1 MYGVDEALGAPPDAD
16 CAVAAAPVATVT
28 CILVLSPLRAA
39 DGHLRVQ
46 REVFP
51 AGDPLDAYL
60 PEGEDLARVC
70 VNGATI
76 LPEHYARYMPQAGD
90 EIWLWP
96 TWGDPATLIGIGISL
111 LVGLAISAV
120 SHFLFR
126 PKPLLLPQQNQM
138 GGETERTFSFE
149 GIRTAIGPGAVVP
162 VIYGRHRI
170 GGQLLLA
177 TVDQAAVVVADGT
190 TAPSATIID
199 VTHGEP
205 SDIVY
210 VTAPHHGFVTGQIV
224 FIQGVQGK
232 TEVNTTW
239 AIHVGDADTF
249 VLDSS
254 WAVGITH
261 PYQGGGTATLYNQ
274 GDRTY
279 QAITNP
285 PTLTLMIALCE
296 GPIDAILTDTIQING
311 QPLANF
317 PGVQVYTGLGTAN
330 QPAFAEF
337 GGARNTFADGR
348 DIGESP
354 LTYTSNAAL
363 HAFVLNLVWPEGLYF
378 LNEKGEKQSNTTVMQ
393 YRFAPRGT
401 GSWSG
406 WTVFQVNAD
415 RTATVRLGVRRE
427 GLPYQSYDIQVQH
440 LRSGNTDEL
449 RARYKSVLESVTEY
463 VPDTFAYPYTAW
475 LGLRALA
482 TDALRGA
489 LPNITVEVRGRQVR
503 VGSLAVPETWSD
515 NPAWCVLDALT
526 NPRYGTGVPDSD
538 IDLTAFA
545 LYAAYCDQ
553 EIQGERRH
561 TLNYVLDRETRAQQF
576 FLETMGGSRGILLKT
591 AGLWT
596 PRPTRDETPTCLLS
610 WTSVSNV
617 RLTYIQD
624 VDAINVVEARFA
636 SEDHDFEQDVITW
649 PALAQWPSE
658 VHKHS
663 FDLRGVT
670 KPSRIMRALQ
680 YELNRRRFENLLLEM
695 DCSLEAL
702 PLQMHDLFR
711 FAHPLPGWGTSGRI
725 QEGSNAAIL
734 QVDEDCLFEQAVTY
748 VVYVRHEDDTLEA
761 REVLTITLGTTRTLH
776 LASQLS
782 FFPVPRTSTFVF
794 GTLTTNA
801 NTRTFRVTGLR
812 RKNDVTVS
820 LEALIHNP
828 SIYDEAV
835 ATPLGVITTLFN
847 PEGPPPPLLSLVA
860 TEVTRI
866 QTSGASLRV
875 INLSWDVAP
884 LSSGYAPYGGA
895 MIFRRVLEATGQLGQ
910 VQAGTIGAG
919 AVSNPNDPNFNYT
932 PVIQVRGHVL
942 DWDDYTAISGSTYQY
957 RVVPISYLGVPN
969 NAGAREAVLHVAGPT
984 TADYFPLQPRNLRLQ
999 GQAVGVTIW
1008 EGRDLHVEWDS
1019 VADSPLFSETF
1030 FVAFYVV
1037 QVWAPGQ
1044 LYLMRAYNAAL
1055 APAGQSVQWTY
1066 THQQNEEDQ
1075 IRSGFAGARRDLQV
1089 MVWAVTNTGLLSVEP
1104 AVIVVTNPPPDMS
1117 NILPECTALFEAV
1130 LIDWKQW
1137 VRPRD
1142 FDHFL
1147 VLLDAGNP
1155 PTIPNQTLGI
1165 DFQKI
1170 AVTDL
1175 IPDITYYVQIIPYD
1189 SFGIGV
1195 GSAIAS
1201 VTPVALT
1208 ADKLD
1213 NTPPAVPTGLR
1224 LTTGTDTSADGTI
1237 MTWVQAHWDQNLEE
1251 DLSGYQLAF
1260 RVASP
1265 NIPTVVQ
1272 PGRFDTTYKLF
1283 VPGNVTVFAKIA
1295 SIDRLANL
1303 SVFSDP
1309 EVSITTGR
1317 DGTPP
1322 SPAANLHAIGT
1333 VQKIALLWTPPGDLD
1348 YDYSEVWTSGLNDRS
1363 TAGVIGQ
1370 GSYSFEHTG
1379 FVANQRAYYWI
1390 RPVDTSGNVGPFHPA
1405 SPTAGVTAVAGQLD
1419 DTFISSLVATK
1430 ILTGKLT
1437 ALVSIGVAD
1446 RVYIDG
1452 TNSIMV
1458 IRDQN
1463 IGNNRVL
1470 IGKLGPLS
1478 DQYGIQIFNTNGGL
1492 MFDANDSGVTA
1503 AGIKAGVVNAGHV
1516 RTDTA
1521 VITVAAQIATAIID
1535 DAHIREVTANKIIA
1549 GTINSQVFLGG
1560 TIAGTIAPIV
1570 LDGVNRQIIIRDDN
1584 DTIRVWLGR
1593 INASPTGYS
1602 IQIYRPDG
1610 TLMWSPETG
1619 AQTAGIA
1626 PAAVITPTIQANAV
1640 TNSVAYT
1647 DIVGLSVTVS
1657 ETALASLVFALNEG
1671 DQVWVTLT
1679 ATVSVATSSDACEL
1693 RIRENSAAS
1702 GSPELAYGQTTGP
1715 GRFTMVCQGVYTAP
1729 SGFSGTTKA
1738 FVGTFKNGGPDVNS
1752 IGADHIK
1759 MVGFRRQR

>member
-1 MYGVDEALGAPPDAD
+1 M
-16 CAVAAAPVATVT
+16 T
-28 CILVLSPLRAA
+28 CVLILSPLRAA
-39 DGHLRVQ
+39 DGQLRVQ

-51 AGDPLDAYL
+51 AGDVLDAYL
-60 PEGEDLARVC
+60 PEGEALHHVT

-76 LPEHYARYMPQAGD
+76 LPEHYTRYVPPAGA

-96 TWGDPATLIGIGISL
+96 TWGLSGSLLIGALISIV
-111 LVGLAISAV
+111 VGLAVAAA

-138 GGETERTFSFE
+138 SGEAERTFSFE

-162 VIYGRHRI
+162 VVYGRHRI

-177 TVDQAAVVVADGT
+177 TVDQAAVVVDDG
-190 TAPSATIID
+190 APAQSATIID

-205 SDIVY
+205 ADIVY
-210 VTAPHHGFVTGQIV
+210 VTAPGHGFVTGQIV
-224 FIQGVQGK
+224 LIQGVQGK
-232 TEVNTTW
+232 TQVNTTW
-239 AIHVGDADTF
+239 AIHVGDADSF

-254 WAVGITH
+254 WAVGFDS

-274 GDRTY
+274 GSRTY

-285 PTLTLMIALCE
+285 PTLTLMIGLCE

-317 PGVQVYTGLGTAN
+317 PGVQVYTGLGTPN

-363 HAFVLNLVWPEGLYF
+363 HAFVLNLAWPEGLYF
-378 LNEKGEKQSNTTVMQ
+378 LNEKGEKQSNNAVLQ
-393 YRFAPRGT
+393 YRYAPRGT
-401 GSWSG
+401 GAWSA
-406 WTVFQVNAD
+406 WTAFQVNAD
-415 RTATVRLGVRRE
+415 RTATVRLGIRRE
-427 GLPYQSYDIQVQH
+427 GLTYQAYDIQVQF
-440 LRSGNTDEL
+440 LRAGNTDEL
-449 RARYKSVLESVTEY
+449 RARYRSLLESVTEY
-463 VPDTFAYPYTAW
+463 VPDTYAYPYTAW

-489 LPNITVEVRGRQVR
+489 LPNVTVEVRGRQVR

-526 NPRYGTGVPDSD
+526 NQRYGVGVPDSEL
-538 IDLTAFA
+538 DLTAFA

-636 SEDHDFEQDVITW
+636 SEEHDFEQDVITW
-649 PALAQWPSE
+649 PTLAQWPPE

-680 YELNRRRFENLLLEM
+680 YELNRRRFENVLLEM

-702 PLQMHDLFR
+702 PMQLHDLFR

-725 QEGSNAAIL
+725 QPGSNAAIL
-734 QVDEDCLFEQAVTY
+734 EVDEDCLFEQDQTY

-776 LASQLS
+776 LAAQLS
-782 FFPVPRTSTFVF
+782 FFPVPRTSTFMF
-794 GTLTTNA
+794 GTLATNA

-812 RKNDVTVS
+812 RKNDLTVS
-820 LEALIHNP
+820 VEALIHNP
-828 SIYDEAV
+828 SIYDEAF

-895 MIFRRVLEATGQLGQ
+895 MIFRRVVLATGQLGQ
-910 VQAGTIGAG
+910 AQAGTIGAG
-919 AVSNPNDPNFNYT
+919 AISDPNDPNYNYT

-969 NAGAREAVLHVAGPT
+969 NAGAREALIHIAGPT
-984 TADYFPLQPRNLRLQ
+984 TPGYFPGTPRNLRLQ
-999 GQAVGVTIW
+999 GQAVGVSLW

-1030 FVAFYVV
+1030 FVAFYIV

-1055 APAGQSVQWTY
+1055 APVGQSVQWTY

-1089 MVWAVTNTGLLSVEP
+1089 MVWAVTNTGLLSLDP

-1117 NILPECTALFEAV
+1117 NILPETQALFEAV
-1130 LIDWKQW
+1130 RIDWKQW

-1155 PTIPNQTLGI
+1155 PTIPNQTVGI
-1165 DFQKI
+1165 DFQ
-1170 AVTDL
+1170 VLL
-1175 IPDITYYVQIIPYD
+1175 IPDLIAGLTYYVQIIPYD
-1189 SFGIGV
+1189 SFGIGLP
-1195 GSAIAS
+1195 SAIAS
-1201 VTPVALT
+1201 FTPVALT

-1213 NTPPAVPTGLR
+1213 NTPPAVPTGLY
-1224 LTTGTDTSADGTI
+1224 LTTGTDASADGTV
-1237 MTWVQAHWDQNLEE
+1237 MTWVMAHWNAQGEE
-1251 DLSGYQLAF
+1251 DLNGYQLVF

-1272 PGRFDTTYKLF
+1272 PGRFDTSYKIF

-1303 SVFSDP
+1303 SAFTDP

-1322 SPAANLHAIGT
+1322 SAAANLYAVGT

-1348 YDYSEVWTSGLNDRS
+1348 YDYCEVWTSGLNDRS

-1419 DTFISSLVATK
+1419 DTYISSLVATK

-1452 TNSIMV
+1452 TNSLIV
-1458 IRDQN
+1458 IRDQYL
-1463 IGNNRVL
+1463 GNNRVL
-1470 IGKLGPLS
+1470 LGKLGPLS
-1478 DQYGIQIFNTNGGL
+1478 DQYGIQIFNSGGGL
-1492 MFDANDSGVTA
+1492 MFDANESGVTA
-1503 AGIKAGVVNAGHV
+1503 AGIKAGVINAGHL

-1521 VITVAAQIATAIID
+1521 VITGVAQIQDALIRN
-1535 DAHIREVTANKIIA
+1535 AHILDLAADKIIA
-1549 GTINSQVFLGG
+1549 GTINAQVFLGG
-1560 TIAGTIAPIV
+1560 PVAGTIAPIV
-1570 LDGVNRQIIIRDDN
+1570 LDGVNRQIILRDDN
-1584 DTIRVWLGR
+1584 GTIRVWIGR
-1593 INASPTGYS
+1593 IAAGPTDYS
-1602 IQIYRPDG
+1602 ILIFKANG
-1610 TLMWSPETG
+1610 ALMWSPETG
-1619 AQTAGIA
+1619 AQTDGLA
-1626 PAAVITPTIQANAV
+1626 PSAVVTEKIYVNAV
-1640 TNSVAYT
+1640 TNSVSYT
-1647 DIVGLSVTVS
+1647 DIVGLSVTIS
-1657 ETALASLVFALNEG
+1657 ETALASLVFDLNEG

-1679 ATVSVATSSDACEL
+1679 ATVGVATADDACEL
-1693 RIRENSAAS
+1693 RVRENSAAT

-1715 GRFTMVCQGVYTAP
+1715 GRSTMVCQGVYTAP
-1729 SGFSGTTKA
+1729 SGFSGTKA
-1738 FVGTFKNGGPDVNS
+1738 FVGTFKNGGVAGNS

>member
-1 MYGVDEALGAPPDAD
+1 VGAPPAPNG
-16 CAVAAAPVATVT
+16 AVAAAPVATVT

-60 PEGEDLARVC
+60 PEGEALHHVT

-76 LPEHYARYMPQAGD
+76 LPEHYARYVPQAGD

-96 TWGDPATLIGIGISL
+96 SWGLSGSLLIGALVSL
-111 LVGLAISAV
+111 VVGLAISAA

-138 GGETERTFSFE
+138 SGEAERTFSFE

-162 VIYGRHRI
+162 VVYGRHRI

-177 TVDQAAVVVADGT
+177 TVDQAAVILDDGA
-190 TAPSATIID
+190 TAHTATITN

-205 SDIVY
+205 SAIVY
-210 VTAPHHGFVTGQIV
+210 VTAPGHGFVTGQIV
-224 FIQGVQGK
+224 LIQGVQGK
-232 TEVNTTW
+232 TQVNTTW
-239 AIHVGDADTF
+239 AIHVGDADSF
-249 VLDSS
+249 ILDSS
-254 WAVGITH
+254 WAVGFDS

-274 GDRTY
+274 GSRTY

-285 PTLTLMIALCE
+285 PTLTLMIGLCE

-317 PGVQVYTGLGTAN
+317 PGVQVYTGLGTPS

-378 LNEKGEKQSNTTVMQ
+378 LNEKGEKQSNNVVLQ

-401 GSWSG
+401 GSWSE
-406 WTVFQVNAD
+406 WAVFQVQAD

-427 GLPYQSYDIQVQH
+427 GLTYQAYDLQIQH
-440 LRSGNTDEL
+440 LRAGNTDEL
-449 RARYKSVLESVTEY
+449 RARYRSVLESVTEY
-463 VPDTFAYPYTAW
+463 VPDTYAYPYTAW

-482 TDALRGA
+482 TDALRGS
-489 LPNITVEVRGRQVR
+489 LPNVTVEVRGRQVR

-526 NPRYGTGVPDSD
+526 NRRYGAGVSDSEL
-538 IDLTAFA
+538 DLTAFA

-553 EIQGERRH
+553 AIQGERRH

-624 VDAINVVEARFA
+624 VDAINVLEARFA
-636 SEDHDFEQDVITW
+636 SEEHDFEQDVITW
-649 PALAQWPSE
+649 PALAQWPPE

-680 YELNRRRFENLLLEM
+680 YELNRRRFENVLLEM

-702 PLQMHDLFR
+702 PLQLHDLFR

-725 QEGSNAAIL
+725 QQGSNAAIL
-734 QVDEDCLFEQAVTY
+734 EVDEDCVFEQDITY

-761 REVLTITLGTTRTLH
+761 REVLTITLGPTRTLH
-776 LASQLS
+776 LAAQLS
-782 FFPVPRTSTFVF
+782 VFPTPRTSTFVF
-794 GTLTTNA
+794 GTLASNA

-812 RKNDVTVS
+812 RKNDLTVS

-835 ATPLGVITTLFN
+835 ASPLGVITTLFN

-884 LSSGYAPYGGA
+884 LSSGYALYGGA
-895 MIFRRVLEATGQLGQ
+895 MILRRVLLATGQMGQ
-910 VQAGTIGAG
+910 VEAGTIGAG
-919 AVSNPNDPNFNYT
+919 AISDPNDPNYNYI
-932 PVIQVRGHVL
+932 PIIQVRGHVL

-957 RVVPISYLGVPN
+957 RVVPISHLGVPN
-969 NAGAREAVLHVAGPT
+969 NAGAREVVIHIAGPT
-984 TADYFPLQPRNLRLQ
+984 TPGYFPATPRNLRLQ
-999 GQAVGVTIW
+999 GQAVGVSIW

-1019 VADSPLFSETF
+1019 VADTPLFSETF
-1030 FVAFYVV
+1030 FVAFYIV

-1044 LYLMRAYNAAL
+1044 LYLMRAYNAPL

-1075 IRSGFAGARRDLQV
+1075 IRNGYAGARRDLQV
-1089 MVWAVTNTGLLSVEP
+1089 MVWAVTNTGLLSLDP

-1117 NILPECTALFEAV
+1117 NILPETQALFEAV
-1130 LIDWKQW
+1130 RIDWKQW

-1155 PTIPNQTLGI
+1155 PTIPNQTVGI
-1165 DFQKI
+1165 DFQ
-1170 AVTDL
+1170 VLL
-1175 IPDITYYVQIIPYD
+1175 IPDLIAGLTYYVQIIPYD
-1189 SFGIGV
+1189 SFGIGLP
-1195 GSAIAS
+1195 SAIAS

-1224 LTTGTDTSADGTI
+1224 LTTGTDASADGTV
-1237 MTWVQAHWDQNLEE
+1237 MTWVMAHWNAQGEE
-1251 DLSGYQLAF
+1251 DLNGYQLVF

-1272 PGRFDTTYKLF
+1272 PGRFDTSYKIF

-1303 SVFSDP
+1303 SAFTDP

-1317 DGTPP
+1317 DSTPP
-1322 SPAANLHAIGT
+1322 TAAANLHAIGA

-1379 FVANQRAYYWI
+1379 FAPNQRAYYWI
-1390 RPVDTSGNVGPFHPA
+1390 RPVDTSGNVGAFHPVSA
-1405 SPTAGVTAVAGQLD
+1405 TAGVTAVAGQLD
-1419 DTFISSLVATK
+1419 DTYISSLVATK
-1430 ILTGKLT
+1430 ILTGQLT

-1452 TNSIMV
+1452 TNSLMV
-1458 IRDQN
+1458 IRDQYL
-1463 IGNNRVL
+1463 GNNRVL
-1470 IGKLGPLS
+1470 LGKLGPLS
-1478 DQYGIQIFNTNGGL
+1478 DQYGIQIFNNIGGL
-1492 MFDANDSGVTA
+1492 MFDANAEGVTA
-1503 AGIKAGVVNAGHV
+1503 AGIKTGVINAGHL

-1521 VITVAAQIATAIID
+1521 VITGVAQIQDALIRN
-1535 DAHIREVTANKIIA
+1535 AHILDLSADKIIA
-1549 GTINSQVFLGG
+1549 GTINTQVLLGG
-1560 TIAGTIAPIV
+1560 PVAGTIAPIV
-1570 LDGVNRQIIIRDDN
+1570 LDGVNRQIILRDDN
-1584 DTIRVWLGR
+1584 GTIRVWIGR
-1593 INASPTGYS
+1593 IAAGPTDYS
-1602 IQIYRPDG
+1602 LLIYKADG

-1626 PAAVITPTIQANAV
+1626 PAAVTTINIFNNAV
-1640 TNSVAYT
+1640 TNSVSYT
-1647 DIVGLSVTVS
+1647 DIVGLSVTIS
-1657 ETALASLVFALNEG
+1657 ETALSSLVFTLNAG

-1679 ATVSVATSSDACEL
+1679 ATVGVATADDACEL
-1693 RIRENSAAS
+1693 RIREDSAAT

-1715 GRFTMVCQGVYTAP
+1715 GRSTMVCQGVYTAP
-1729 SGFSGTTKA
+1729 SGFSGTKA
-1738 FVGTFKNGGPDVNS
+1738 FVGTFKSGGVAGNNVV
-1752 IGADHIK
+1752 ADHIK